1 MRESCFIIA
10 LLSEVLVGTI
20 CNLPAGQVVRAFL
33 KASSSVSPP
42 VESEVMDIALTARAE
57 EC

>member
-1 MRESCFIIA
+1 M
-10 LLSEVLVGTI
+10 GTI

-42 VESEVMDIALTARAE
+42 VESEVMDIALTAKGRRMLASPSMQPE
-57 EC
+57 G